1 LSPRKASSP
10 PRADDLETFLAARD
24 ALDVRIAAAPALA
37 QRVLEL
43 RAWQSSRLAQT
54 YDDLR
59 RDPRYAPAVE
69 FLLSDLY
76 GTKNVAPAYGQLRRA
91 WRFMRRALPRGA
103 IEVLGRAIAL
113 DVLTAELDLAM
124 AEHTKD
130 AAVTAASYGA
140 AYRQTGQA
148 SQRQRQIDLT
158 IAIGEDLDRFVRR
171 SWVPL
176 AIRAA
181 HGPAHA
187 AGFGELQDM
196 LERGCAA
203 FRRMRGAQF
212 FLDTIRERETRVM
225 KALLDARSP
234 S

>member
-1 LSPRKASSP
+1 MPRPKP
-10 PRADDLETFLAARD
+10 PAPPVVDNLETLLAARE
-24 ALDVRIAAAPALA
+24 AFGSRIDAAPALGE
-37 QRVLEL
+37 RILEL

-59 RDPRYAPAVE
+59 RDPRYAAAVD

-76 GTKNVAPAYGQLRRA
+76 GTKNVAPAYGQFRRA
-91 WRFMRRALPRGA
+91 WRFMKRALPRGA

-113 DVLTAELDLAM
+113 DVLTTELDLAM
-124 AEHTKD
+124 AEHTKK
-130 AAVTAASYGA
+130 AALTAAGYGA

-148 SQRQRQIDLT
+148 GERQRQIDLT

-176 AIRAA
+176 AIHAA
-181 HGPAHA
+181 HAPAHA

-203 FRRMRGAQF
+203 FRHMRGAQF
-212 FLDTIRERETRVM
+212 FLNTIRERETRVM
-225 KALLDARSP
+225 QRLFKGANS